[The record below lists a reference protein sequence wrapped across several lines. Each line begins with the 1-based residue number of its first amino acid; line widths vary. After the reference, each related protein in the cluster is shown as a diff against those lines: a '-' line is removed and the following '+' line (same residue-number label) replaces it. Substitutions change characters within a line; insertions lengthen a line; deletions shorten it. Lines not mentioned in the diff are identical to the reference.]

1 MLNPFPSDPGNLAP
15 GNLSMSD
22 EQQLS
27 GSERQQ
33 LLRQYAEIASLA
45 GGLAHE
51 IKNPLGT
58 ITMNLELIEEDLEQ
72 GDSPRDHRMLRQI
85 RTIQQQCKNLGS
97 ILDEFLKFARAG
109 QLETEP
115 SDLNREVREFCSFL
129 EREAAGQSVEISPH
143 LDSTIPPVKLDRS
156 LFRQVLVN
164 LGLNAVQAMPQGGM
178 LEILTSAQDDRVIL
192 EFIDSGKGMDAKT
205 LDRIF
210 EAFFSTR
217 PGGSGLGLPTVRK
230 IVEAHHGDIAVQSEP
245 GKGTR
250 FRISLP
256 AA

>member
-1 MLNPFPSDPGNLAP
+1 MADSNKSMQDPALP
-15 GNLSMSD
+15 ID
-22 EQQLS
+22 
-27 GSERQQ
+27 ERQQ
-33 LLRQYAEIASLA
+33 LLRQYAEIATLA

-72 GDSPRDHRMLRQI
+72 GESARDKRMLRQV
-85 RTIQQQCKNLGS
+85 RTIQQQCQNLVS
-97 ILDEFLKFARAG
+97 ILDEFLKFARAE
-109 QLETEP
+109 QLETEV
-115 SDLNREVREFCSFL
+115 SDLNKEVREFCAFL
-129 EREAAGQSVEISPH
+129 EAEASGKGVEISPH
-143 LDSTIPPVKLDRS
+143 LDGAIPPVKLDRS

-164 LGLNAVQAMPQGGM
+164 LGLNAIQAMPEGGM
-178 LEILTSAQDDRVIL
+178 LELLTSRQGDRVVL
-192 EFIDSGKGMDAKT
+192 ELIDNGKGMDTKT
-205 LDRIF
+205 QGRIF

-230 IVEAHHGDIAVQSEP
+230 IVEAHQGDIAVQSEL

>member
-1 MLNPFPSDPGNLAP
+1 
-15 GNLSMSD
+15 MSED
-22 EQQLS
+22 RPPPEQLPAA
-27 GSERQQ
+27 ERQQ
-33 LLRQYAEIASLA
+33 LLRQYAEIATLA

-58 ITMNLELIEEDLEQ
+58 ITMNLELIEEDLQQ
-72 GDSPRDHRMLRQI
+72 GESARDKRMLRQI
-85 RTIQQQCKNLGS
+85 RTIQQQCQNLVS

-109 QLETEP
+109 QLETEV

-129 EREAAGQSVEISPH
+129 EAEASGKGVEISPH
-143 LDSTIPPVKLDRS
+143 LDGAIPPVKLDRP

-164 LGLNAVQAMPQGGM
+164 LGLNAIQAMPQGGM
-178 LEILTSAQDDRVIL
+178 LELLTSRQGDRVIL
-192 EFIDSGKGMDAKT
+192 ELIDNGKGMDAKT
-205 LDRIF
+205 QERIF

-230 IVEAHHGDIAVQSEP
+230 IIEAHQGEIGVQSEP

-256 AA
+256 VASK

>member
-1 MLNPFPSDPGNLAP
+1 
-15 GNLSMSD
+15 MSD
-22 EQQLS
+22 EDLS
-27 GSERQQ
+27 AVERQQ

-58 ITMNLELIEEDLEQ
+58 ISMNLELIEEDLQE
-72 GDSPRDHRMLRQI
+72 GDSARDHRLLRQV
-85 RTIQQQCKNLGS
+85 RTIQQQCKTLGT

-109 QLETEP
+109 QLNAEL
-115 SDLNREVREFCSFL
+115 SDLNVEVREFCAFL
-129 EREAAGQSVEISPH
+129 EPEAADKSVSISPH
-143 LDSTIPPVKLDRS
+143 LDSAIPPVMLDRS

-164 LGLNAVQAMPQGGM
+164 LGLNAIQAMPQGGV
-178 LEILTSAQDDRVIL
+178 LELLTSQQGDRVVL
-192 EFIDSGKGMDAKT
+192 EFIDNGRGMDAKT

-210 EAFFSTR
+210 EAFFSTK
-217 PGGSGLGLPTVRK
+217 PGGSGLGLPTARK
-230 IVEAHHGDIAVQSEP
+230 IVEAHHGDISVQSEP

-256 AA
+256 MGELKLSS